1 MLIGGE
7 GAAAA
12 AFSAPRFGWFWCT
25 GCVGHKPQ
33 PVRKIHSTESNI
45 AVSKEPG
52 LDFTS
57 SLLYYD
63 ERARETAEEN
73 LYGLIISAKAAL
85 SVDICVRE
93 SEREEAGRRPA
104 FAPFPLL
111 RERVCAGANLKGVQL
126 LAGPLSARHCKHTH
140 APDVFTA
147 RPSLHQTHAG

>member
-93 SEREEAGRRPA
+93 SERERKPGGVLLLLLSLCYVSARVCRRQLERRPIVGR
-104 FAPFPLL
+104 APLGSPL
-111 RERVCAGANLKGVQL
+111 
-126 LAGPLSARHCKHTH
+126 
-140 APDVFTA
+140 
-147 RPSLHQTHAG
+147 